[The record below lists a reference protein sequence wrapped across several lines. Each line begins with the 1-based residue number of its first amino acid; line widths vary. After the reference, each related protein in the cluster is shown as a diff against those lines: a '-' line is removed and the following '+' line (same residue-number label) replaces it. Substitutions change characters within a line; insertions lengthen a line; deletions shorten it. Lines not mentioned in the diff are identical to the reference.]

1 MIIYP
6 SRSIEQSD
14 WYPYRSL
21 LGSDQVHR
29 IYLNELG
36 AIAELPLGIALAVLT
51 TVPESRALSDAR
63 TIVDRA
69 QEAEISPEL
78 SRGIIEMVTTILVYK
93 FTNLSRQEVQAMLGD
108 QIVQRSRLY
117 REIEDEGKQK
127 AIFLLLNQ
135 KFGNLSDNLTAE
147 ISSLGS
153 EQLDTLVLAI
163 LNFGSL
169 DDLTQWLDNQQRQ

>member
-1 MIIYP
+1 M
-6 SRSIEQSD
+6 
-14 WYPYRSL
+14 
-21 LGSDQVHR
+21 HR